1 MGFAC
6 ALFAC
11 VIFVCVFK
19 CDVTSEIMSKR
30 RLIPRVVESIR
41 DIPASSWDACA
52 NPETSCS
59 LTDEESFNP
68 FISHSYLKALE
79 LSGSVG
85 PSSGWAPRYLTIDD
99 QSGKLLACAPAYLKS
114 HSFGEYVFDF
124 MWAQAYAA
132 YGGVYYPKLQV
143 AVPFTPVTGR
153 RLLVLSQSDS
163 EVMNFLIER
172 LKILNQSSNSSSI
185 HITFCSLLD
194 AVRLQDRDFIMRV
207 GEQFH
212 FINKNFSNFDE
223 FLAELTARKRKL
235 IKRERREACRQ
246 GIEIERLTGKDIQD
260 IHLEAMYNFYIATN
274 IKKRGRPYLTKDFFR
289 IIFSEMGDRLLLVMA
304 KRSNDYVA
312 GAINFLG
319 DKAIYGRYWG
329 SKEEIPFLHYEVCYY
344 QAIEF
349 AINNGYRRVEAG
361 AQGEHKIAR
370 GYQPVKIYSAHIFQ
384 DLALNS
390 AVKGYVEREKQLL
403 ESIIQNQNSALPFR
417 I

>member
-1 MGFAC
+1 
-6 ALFAC
+6 
-11 VIFVCVFK
+11 
-19 CDVTSEIMSKR
+19 
-30 RLIPRVVESIR
+30 
-41 DIPASSWDACA
+41 
-52 NPETSCS
+52 
-59 LTDEESFNP
+59 
-68 FISHSYLKALE
+68 
-79 LSGSVG
+79 
-85 PSSGWAPRYLTIDD
+85 
-99 QSGKLLACAPAYLKS
+99 
-114 HSFGEYVFDF
+114 
-124 MWAQAYAA
+124 
-132 YGGVYYPKLQV
+132 
-143 AVPFTPVTGR
+143 
-153 RLLVLSQSDS
+153 
-163 EVMNFLIER
+163 MNFLIER

-274 IKKRGRPYLTKDFFR
+274 IKKQGRPYLTKDFFR

-349 AINNGYRRVEAG
+349 AISNGYRRVEAG

>member
-1 MGFAC
+1 MIVAG
-6 ALFAC
+6 ALSAGM
-11 VIFVCVFK
+11 ILMSVFEYNAS
-19 CDVTSEIMSKR
+19 SEQMPDR

-41 DIPASSWDACA
+41 DISASSWDACA
-52 NPETSCS
+52 NPEISCG
-59 LTDEESFNP
+59 LTDDESFNP
-68 FISHSYLKALE
+68 FLSHAYLKALE

-85 PSSGWAPRYLTIDD
+85 PPSGWTPRYLTIDD
-99 QSGKLLACAPAYLKS
+99 QSGRLLACAPAYLKS

-163 EVMNFLIER
+163 EVINFLIER
-172 LKILNQSSNSSSI
+172 LKILNELSSSSSI
-185 HITFCSLLD
+185 HITFCSLSD
-194 AVRLQDRDFIMRV
+194 AVRLQDRDFILRV

-212 FINKNFSNFDE
+212 FENKNFGHFDE
-223 FLAELTARKRKL
+223 FLAQLTARKRKL
-235 IKRERREACRQ
+235 IKRERREACCE

-289 IIFSEMGDRLLLVMA
+289 IIFSEMSDRLLLVMA

-319 DKAIYGRYWG
+319 DKAVYGRYWG
-329 SKEEIPFLHYEVCYY
+329 SKEEIPFLHYELCYY

-349 AINNGYRRVEAG
+349 AINNGYKRVEAG

-370 GYQPVKIYSAHIFQ
+370 GYQPVKIYSAHLFQ
-384 DLALNS
+384 DSALNA
-390 AVKGYVEREKQLL
+390 AVKGYVEKEKQLL
-403 ESIIQNQNSALPFR
+403 DSIIQNQKSALPFR

>member
-1 MGFAC
+1 MS
-6 ALFAC
+6 
-11 VIFVCVFK
+11 VFK
-19 CDVTSEIMSKR
+19 CNVASEVMSNR
-30 RLIPRVVESIR
+30 RLIPRVVETILDVS
-41 DIPASSWDACA
+41 ASSWDACA
-52 NPETSCS
+52 NPDTSCS
-59 LTDEESFNP
+59 LTDDESFNP
-68 FISHSYLKALE
+68 FLSHTYLKALE

-85 PSSGWAPRYLTIDD
+85 PRSGWTPRYQTIDD

-132 YGGVYYPKLQV
+132 YGGAYYPKLQV
-143 AVPFTPVTGR
+143 AIPFTPVAGR

-163 EVMNFLIER
+163 EVINLLIER
-172 LKILNQSSNSSSI
+172 LKILNVSSNSSSV
-185 HITFCSLLD
+185 HITFCSLFD
-194 AVRLQDRDFIMRV
+194 ATCLQDWDFIIRV
-207 GEQFH
+207 SEQFH
-212 FINKNFSNFDE
+212 FENKNFSNFEE
-223 FLAELTARKRKL
+223 FLAQLTARKRKL

-274 IKKRGRPYLTKDFFR
+274 MKKQGRPYLTKDFFR
-289 IIFSEMGDRLLLVMA
+289 IVFSEMSDRLLLVMA
-304 KRSNDYVA
+304 KRCNDYVA

-319 DKAIYGRYWG
+319 DKAVYGRYWG

-384 DLALNS
+384 DLVLNS
-390 AVKGYVEREKQLL
+390 AVKDYVEREKQVID
-403 ESIIQNQNSALPFR
+403 SIIQNQKLALPFR

>member
-1 MGFAC
+1 MS
-6 ALFAC
+6 
-11 VIFVCVFK
+11 VFK
-19 CDVTSEIMSKR
+19 CNVASEVMSNR
-30 RLIPRVVESIR
+30 RLIPRVVETILDVS
-41 DIPASSWDACA
+41 ASSWDACA
-52 NPETSCS
+52 NPDTSCS
-59 LTDEESFNP
+59 LTDDESFNP
-68 FISHSYLKALE
+68 FLSHTYLKALE

-85 PSSGWAPRYLTIDD
+85 PRSGWTPRYQTIDD

-132 YGGVYYPKLQV
+132 YGGAYYPKLQV
-143 AVPFTPVTGR
+143 AIPFTPVAGR

-163 EVMNFLIER
+163 EVINLLIER
-172 LKILNQSSNSSSI
+172 LKILNVSSNSSSV
-185 HITFCSLLD
+185 HITFCSLFD
-194 AVRLQDRDFIMRV
+194 AACLQDWDFIIRV
-207 GEQFH
+207 SEQFH
-212 FINKNFSNFDE
+212 FENKNFSNFEE
-223 FLAELTARKRKL
+223 FLAQLTARKRKL

-274 IKKRGRPYLTKDFFR
+274 MKKQGRPYLTKDFFR
-289 IIFSEMGDRLLLVMA
+289 IVFSEMSDRLLLVMA
-304 KRSNDYVA
+304 KRCNDYVA

-319 DKAIYGRYWG
+319 DKAVYGRYWG

-384 DLALNS
+384 DLVLNS
-390 AVKGYVEREKQLL
+390 AVKDYVEREKQVID
-403 ESIIQNQNSALPFR
+403 SIIQNQKLALPFR